1 MNPPPLWHQMD
12 MWIMSPPPPLYSW
25 TSVSIHKYINP
36 DCKKCNVSI
45 IKGYILMFSKIGI
58 VRMIPL
64 ILEQLDEK
72 YMTYSE
78 CILGH

>member
-1 MNPPPLWHQMD
+1 
-12 MWIMSPPPPLYSW
+12 
-25 TSVSIHKYINP
+25 
-36 DCKKCNVSI
+36 
-45 IKGYILMFSKIGI
+45 MFSKIGI

-78 CILGH
+78 CIFGSLGRPQNRWTYKKHIFVASLFA

>member
-1 MNPPPLWHQMD
+1 
-12 MWIMSPPPPLYSW
+12 
-25 TSVSIHKYINP
+25 
-36 DCKKCNVSI
+36 
-45 IKGYILMFSKIGI
+45 MFSKIGI

-78 CILGH
+78 CIFGSLGRPQNRWTYKKHIFVAILFALKKTLH

>member
-1 MNPPPLWHQMD
+1 
-12 MWIMSPPPPLYSW
+12 
-25 TSVSIHKYINP
+25 
-36 DCKKCNVSI
+36 
-45 IKGYILMFSKIGI
+45 MFSKIGI

-78 CILGH
+78 CIFGSFKEDHRIGGPIRSTFLWPFCLLKKNHTLTLN